1 MTIHVNKHIEH
12 TTTHLLPIIAKGLV
26 AGYDWLAGP
35 AMSEQERMTHELAE
49 TESLRRIGNM
59 IV

>member
-1 MTIHVNKHIEH
+1 MTLHLNKHLEH
-12 TTTHLLPIIAKGLV
+12 PTHLLPAIAKGLV

-35 AMSEQERMTHELAE
+35 ALSEQERMEHALAE
-49 TESLRRIGNM
+49 TESLRRIGNL